1 MKMKR
6 NRLVL
11 VLGPLLLA
19 GALAGGRPPREVILC
34 PDLAGPLS
42 QRLSWA
48 LGEAGK
54 RGLKESCWIGY
65 SIRRLMGERSFIGSF
80 SCPKPVSEMTLEEII
95 SGKKSAFPQ
104 LSGREQVR
112 EAARAALDDLEKP
125 AESSKQE
132 KQVWKEVAILFKYG
146 LGQAG
151 GLQRVG
157 MSNLSLAFDLEGLSF
172 FWLGEA
178 TDEQSL
184 AALREHYGKE
194 KLQKAK
200 EDLIAAAGIHG
211 SPTLVIPFLETI
223 LKSDEPVHLRKNAV
237 FWLSQQKD
245 EAALRLLLAA
255 ARTDRE
261 QEVRKEAVFGIS
273 QLELAS
279 AIDALIELAR
289 NSGEA
294 KIRREAIF
302 WLGEQASKKAEAAL
316 RDFAYKD
323 SSPEIQEQAVFALSQ
338 LPEEEGVTELIKI
351 AKTHPDPRIPKKAI
365 FWLGE
370 SHDPRALETLVEIV
384 KEK

>member
-1 MKMKR
+1 MKR
-6 NRLVL
+6 NRLAL

-19 GALAGGRPPREVILC
+19 CALAGGRPPREVVLC

-42 QRLSWA
+42 QRLGWA
-48 LGEAGK
+48 LGEVGK

-65 SIRRLMGERSFIGSF
+65 SIKRLMGERSIIGSF
-80 SCPKPVSEMTLEEII
+80 SCPQQVSEITLAEII
-95 SGKKSAFPQ
+95 CGKKLAFPQ
-104 LSGREQVR
+104 LSNREQVR
-112 EAARAALDDLEKP
+112 QAARSALDDLDNA

-132 KQVWKEVAILFKYG
+132 KQVWKEVAILLRCG
-146 LGQAG
+146 PGQVG
-151 GLQRVG
+151 GLQRVD

-178 TDEQSL
+178 AEEQSL
-184 AALREHYGKE
+184 AVLRGLYGKE
-194 KLQKAK
+194 KLQKAR
-200 EDLIAAAGIHG
+200 EDLIAAAGVHG
-211 SPTLVIPFLETI
+211 TPTLVIPFLETI
-223 LKSDEPVHLRKNAV
+223 VKSDEPVHLRKNAV

-245 EAALRLLLAA
+245 ETALRLLLAA

-273 QLELAS
+273 QLELDS
-279 AIDALIELAR
+279 AVDALIEMAR
-289 NSGEA
+289 NSGEG

-323 SSPEIQEQAVFALSQ
+323 SSSEIQEQAVFALSE
-338 LPEEEGVTELIKI
+338 LPGEAGVSELIKI
-351 AKTHPDPRIPKKAI
+351 AKTHPDPRIRKKAI

-370 SHDPRALETLVEIV
+370 SQDPRALETLVEIV